1 MIRCLRIACLV
12 LLFLPLLS
20 PAQEVKEGIKE
31 QIESITNILNGMN
44 GKVKE
49 TQREVET
56 IKKRKDLSEADQ
68 QKIEILFDS
77 SEKTKLDL
85 LNFNLK
91 LQGLRDD
98 LAKQGADTVQL
109 KQTLEQI
116 MALREQLPALKDTV
130 ERNAKTPEEFRAF
143 TDFRLKLTAGQA
155 RAELEA
161 LEDGRTIPL
170 ANRKVKAS
178 EQSKD
183 GPLELIEVVVSDK
196 DGVVIVPRPDWRN
209 RARPLYV
216 VFEFA
221 GDADNRACRARV
233 KTR

>member
-1 MIRCLRIACLV
+1 
-12 LLFLPLLS
+12 
-20 PAQEVKEGIKE
+20 
-31 QIESITNILNGMN
+31 
-44 GKVKE
+44 
-49 TQREVET
+49 
-56 IKKRKDLSEADQ
+56 
-68 QKIEILFDS
+68 
-77 SEKTKLDL
+77 
-85 LNFNLK
+85 
-91 LQGLRDD
+91 
-98 LAKQGADTVQL
+98 
-109 KQTLEQI
+109 

-143 TDFRLKLTAGQA
+143 TQLQPTVSPSHAK
-155 RAELEA
+155 AELEA
-161 LEDGRTIPL
+161 LNNGKTIPL

-178 EQSKD
+178 VQSKD